1 MQRNFTNKFCIIDDL
16 FEING
21 NSLFQKHF
29 KEAYPEE
36 QELGLTNIDLEIK
49 DKKISRKLYH
59 KRGSF
64 LFEIVHMPFINSNIP
79 TIITYCR
86 ISMKAKVA
94 HKKKMAGEPSH

>member
-1 MQRNFTNKFCIIDDL
+1 MQRSFTNRFCIIDDL

-21 NSLFQKHF
+21 NSLFEKHF

-79 TIITYCR
+79 TIITRLPYFDE
-86 ISMKAKVA
+86 
-94 HKKKMAGEPSH
+94 G